1 MKPICK
7 GDVISIKGKDCELKG
22 VVTELTDEK
31 YVKVQPFN
39 MKCDL
44 YVERKIIIQDNNE
57 IYE

>member
-1 MKPICK
+1 MKPIRK

-31 YVKVQPFN
+31 YVEVQPFD
-39 MKCDL
+39 MQCDL

-57 IYE
+57 IYG

>member
-1 MKPICK
+1 MKPIRK
-7 GDVISIKGKDCELKG
+7 GDVISIKGKYCELKG
-22 VVTELTDEK
+22 IIIELTDEK

-39 MKCDL
+39 MQCDL